1 MQAATPIDIADFLA
15 GLPKEKQDPNFKVDA
30 LHVIRQAILNAL
42 YLKVF
47 QDQLYKQ
54 RITEGFIS
62 GMMQA
67 ATAGLSLKVSN
78 KDKPT

>member
-15 GLPKEKQDPNFKVDA
+15 GLPKEKKDPTFKADA
-30 LHVIRQAILNAL
+30 LYVVRQAILNAL
-42 YLKVF
+42 YLKIL

-54 RITEGFIS
+54 GIPKESIH

-67 ATAGLSLKVSN
+67 ATAGLSLKVSY
-78 KDKPT
+78 KDKPI